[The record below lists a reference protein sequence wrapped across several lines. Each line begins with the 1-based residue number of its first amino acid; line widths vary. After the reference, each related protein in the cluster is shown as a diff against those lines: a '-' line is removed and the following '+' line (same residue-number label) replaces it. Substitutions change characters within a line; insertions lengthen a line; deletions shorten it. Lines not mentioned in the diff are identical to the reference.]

1 MSFEPVPYD
10 ACPTCGRGT
19 NMYYEARKVNMAA
32 AFRSGVPVR
41 TIASAYGMSQEWAMK
56 LIEEQLG
63 REAVLE
69 VHEMYR
75 VEV

>member
-1 MSFEPVPYD
+1 MFSPVPFES
-10 ACPTCGRGT
+10 CSGCGRGT
-19 NMYYEARKVNMAA
+19 EEYYLRRKENMAA
-32 AFRSGVPVR
+32 AFRSGVPVPV
-41 TIASAYGMSQEWAMK
+41 IAGAYGVSPDWTMK

>member
-1 MSFEPVPYD
+1 MFNPVPRET
-10 ACPTCGRGT
+10 CPGCGRGT
-19 NMYYEARKVNMAA
+19 EAYYLRRKENMAA
-32 AFRSGVPVR
+32 AFRSGVPVAE
-41 TIASAYGMSQEWAMK
+41 IAGAYGLSLDWAMK